1 MSNNRITNKV
11 EKMKIRNKNGYLN
24 YKNDSIKQLNNND
37 EFLMTQNVKEES
49 YNKKS
54 INIKNESFKKEN
66 KTDNSDIKNQKISNK
81 KFMLKK
87 KRKKQTLKFNKL
99 KKEKNNC
106 CSIIISKKEDDL
118 SDMDYEDII
127 KNDNRTFIRMY
138 WAYFVYS
145 KINSGTFCTENN
157 LNLFIIKLSFFL
169 FTFEISLFFNA
180 FFYSDEY
187 ISDAYYNNGI
197 LDFVSV
203 LPKSIYSTIIS
214 YIISELLQTLSN
226 SENELYEI
234 IKVKT
239 KFKNFERII
248 NIKLKKLRNKLIVCY
263 ILIFLLELIFYILYQ
278 HFVLFIGVH
287 KNIYSLDFL
296 NILPWIL

>member
-1 MSNNRITNKV
+1 
-11 EKMKIRNKNGYLN
+11 
-24 YKNDSIKQLNNND
+24 
-37 EFLMTQNVKEES
+37 
-49 YNKKS
+49 
-54 INIKNESFKKEN
+54 
-66 KTDNSDIKNQKISNK
+66 
-81 KFMLKK
+81 
-87 KRKKQTLKFNKL
+87 
-99 KKEKNNC
+99 
-106 CSIIISKKEDDL
+106 
-118 SDMDYEDII
+118 MDYEDII

-197 LDFVSV
+197 LDFVSG

-214 YIISELLQTLSN
+214 YIISELLQKLSS
-226 SENELYEI
+226 SEDELYEI

-239 KFKNFERII
+239 KFKNFERVV
-248 NIKLKKLRNKLIVCY
+248 NIKLKK
-263 ILIFLLELIFYILYQ
+263 
-278 HFVLFIGVH
+278 
-287 KNIYSLDFL
+287 
-296 NILPWIL
+296 